1 MLGTDYNIGK
11 NYRGVWGLYGSYS
24 YLAPQIFRFAS
35 TGLSLGTTGEWR
47 LSDSLALQGT
57 GLLGVGY
64 ASVSDLRDSS
74 DETANHYGVAP
85 QALLA
90 LRLIVGDRA
99 SLDLTAREAFV
110 ADVSGDRAH
119 HDNVIRADVS
129 LTWRVHRQH
138 AVSVRYQLS
147 RRDFDAP
154 DLGNR
159 TQDRGTIGIFYTL
172 LGRDR
177 FGTGDW

>member
-1 MLGTDYNIGK
+1 MLGTDYDIGEH
-11 NYRGVWGLYGSYS
+11 YRGLWGLYGSYS

-47 LSDSLALQGT
+47 LSDFLAVQGT

-64 ASVSDLRDSS
+64 ASVSDIREIS
-74 DETANHYGVAP
+74 DERANHYGVAP

-99 SLDLTAREAFV
+99 SVDLTAREAFV
-110 ADVSGDRAH
+110 ADLSGDRTR
-119 HDNVIRADVS
+119 HDNVIRADAS
-129 LTWRVHRQH
+129 LTWRIHRQH

-147 RRDFDAP
+147 RRDFDSR

-159 TQDRGTIGIFYTL
+159 THRETVGIFYTL